1 MTIYNLTVQCNQFF
15 DYTIEADS
23 EEDAKIAVQD
33 GLSNYTHKETDYQTG
48 VVISIEEKTND

>member
-15 DYTIEADS
+15 YYTIEADS

-33 GLSNYTHKETDYQTG
+33 GLSNYTHKETDCQTG
-48 VVISIEEKTND
+48 VVISIEAAA